1 MDYPFDCITD
11 FIFVKNE
18 KPTPPC
24 DVILIPGGSHPQ
36 LIQRAIEL
44 YQKGMA
50 KYILV
55 SGGENR
61 KIPDYPSEAQFL
73 KSIAVKEGVLS
84 EAIICE
90 EKARNT
96 YENAV
101 YSYEIIRDQ
110 DLDDKNVILVCKE
123 YHSRRALFTYQKV
136 FPAYTEFFVEP
147 VTDIKGLS
155 RDNWYTKDEYI
166 KTVIGEVEKMGKY
179 FSDDI
184 LPMYMRKTR
193 VDLPHQCLSQK
204 GGL

>member
-18 KPTPPC
+18 KPTLPC

-36 LIQRAIEL
+36 LIQKAIEL

-61 KIPDYPSEAQFL
+61 KIPDYPSEAEFL
-73 KSIAVKEGVLS
+73 KSIAVKEGVPS
-84 EAIICE
+84 EAVLCE

-101 YSYEIIRDQ
+101 YSHEIIRDKH
-110 DLDDKNVILVCKE
+110 LDDKKVILVCKE

-155 RDNWYTKDEYI
+155 RDNWFTKNEYI
-166 KTVIGEVEKMGKY
+166 KTVMGEVEKMGKY
-179 FSDDI
+179 FSNDV
-184 LPMYMRKTR
+184 LPMYMRKT
-193 VDLPHQCLSQK
+193 
-204 GGL
+204 